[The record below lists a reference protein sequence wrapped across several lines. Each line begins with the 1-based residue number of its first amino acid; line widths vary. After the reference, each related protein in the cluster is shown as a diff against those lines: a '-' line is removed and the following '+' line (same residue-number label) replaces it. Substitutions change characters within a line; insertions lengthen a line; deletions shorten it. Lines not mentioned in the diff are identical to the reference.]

1 MSGPGVGP
9 VEARQRD
16 DQAAGQQQRGE
27 QCGDAAGGSSLGET
41 GASDHDERERSL
53 HPGRKPVERQQ
64 EQPGGQ
70 RDQDSTPAGAGK
82 AGEGVAGHGQQQR
95 PPQRRAELAA
105 QPGKGAS
112 SAELMPLSTRPN
124 QRNK

>member
-16 DQAAGQQQRGE
+16 NQAAGQQQRGE

-53 HPGRKPVERQQ
+53 HR
-64 EQPGGQ
+64 GGS
-70 RDQDSTPAGAGK
+70 R
-82 AGEGVAGHGQQQR
+82 
-95 PPQRRAELAA
+95 
-105 QPGKGAS
+105 S
-112 SAELMPLSTRPN
+112 SANRSNPAASGIRLHA
-124 QRNK
+124 